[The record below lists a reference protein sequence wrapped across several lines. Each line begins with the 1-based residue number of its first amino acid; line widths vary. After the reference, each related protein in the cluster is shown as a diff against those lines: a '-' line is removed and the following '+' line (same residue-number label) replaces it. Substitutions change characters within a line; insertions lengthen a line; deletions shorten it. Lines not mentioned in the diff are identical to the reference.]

1 MLFVFLTEFLSSC
14 LYLDSRKLTG
24 NRDSLYDLDEI
35 RKSGKLIAVTD
46 YNSTN
51 YFIYRGET
59 MGFHYELLKSFS
71 DYIGVDLEIIT
82 ENDIDKAYKML
93 ETGSVDL
100 MAFGLSVNS
109 SLKKKIR
116 FTDPLYETRQVLVQR
131 KQGDLRSH
139 SPDTANKM
147 PVRDNA
153 DLVNKTIYVQSGSAH
168 IQCLKELDREID
180 GKISFVKVPYE
191 AEALIKNVATGEIDF
206 TVSDENVALV
216 NSTYYNNLDVSTP
229 ISSFQKIGWGVR
241 KNNSE
246 VLVNELN
253 AWLANYK
260 KKGSFALIY
269 AKYFKN
275 SRANTI
281 FKSDY
286 YALTTGK
293 VSKYDEM
300 IKKYSAGIEWDWRL
314 LAALICQESR
324 FDPDV
329 ESGAGAYGLMQ
340 IMPVTGENFGIDI
353 TASPENNMK
362 AGIEYIN
369 WLHSI
374 FDPKIPDEKERMN
387 FILAAYN
394 AGPGHVLDAMK
405 LAEKNGM
412 DPLKWEGSVAIWL
425 LKKSDPLY
433 YKDDVVKSGFFRGT
447 ESVAFVSEILDRYE
461 HYKNI
466 IPEYQLKE

>member
-1 MLFVFLTEFLSSC
+1 MFLTEVLSSC
-14 LYLDSRKLTG
+14 LNLDSKQLIG
-24 NRDSLYDLDEI
+24 DRDSFYDLDEI
-35 RKSGKLIAVTD
+35 KKRGKIVAVTD

-51 YFIYRGET
+51 YFIYKGET

-71 DYIGVDLEIIT
+71 DHIGVDLEIIT
-82 ENDIDKAYKML
+82 ENDPDNAYKML

-100 MAFGLSVNS
+100 MAFGLSEKLS
-109 SLKKKIR
+109 GKKKIR
-116 FTDPLYETRQVLVQR
+116 FTEPLYETRQVLVQR
-131 KQGDLRSH
+131 K
-139 SPDTANKM
+139 PDNHYSQS
-147 PVRDNA
+147 RDTTNRILIRNNA
-153 DLVNKTIYVQSGSAH
+153 ELANKTIYVQSGSSH
-168 IQCLKELDREID
+168 IQSLKELEEKID
-180 GKISFVKVPYE
+180 CKISIVKVPFE
-191 AEALIKNVATGEIDF
+191 SEKLIKQVATGEIDF
-206 TVSDENVALV
+206 TVCDESVALV
-216 NSTYYNNLDVSTP
+216 NSTYYRNIDVSTTV
-229 ISSFQKIGWGVR
+229 SSFQKISWGVR
-241 KNNSE
+241 KSNSE
-246 VLVNELN
+246 ALLNELN
-253 AWLANYK
+253 AWIANYK
-260 KKGSFALIY
+260 KKGSFALLF

-275 SRANTI
+275 SRATKM

-286 YALTTGK
+286 YALATGK
-293 VSKYDEM
+293 VSRYDDM

-340 IMPVTGENFGIDI
+340 IMPETGENFGIDI

-425 LKKSDPLY
+425 LKKSEPMY
-433 YKDDVVKSGFFRGT
+433 YNDDVVKSGFFRGT
-447 ESVAFVSEILDRYE
+447 ESVAFVSEILDRYK

-466 IPEYQLKE
+466 IPEYQLKD